1 MLFRL
6 TQSSRIWCQRSDE
19 SLPMSDRRVVAP
31 LRRVKTFQA
40 TQERHF
46 AQRFQADI
54 PVADC
59 KAGERVA

>member
-6 TQSSRIWCQRSDE
+6 TQSSRGWCQR
-19 SLPMSDRRVVAP
+19 RVITDVRPARVTP

-40 TQERHF
+40 TQERHS